1 MKLPFTDSGSYLAGN
16 GNNLSN
22 MFQRLSLRV
31 WNYSTMSQP
40 YTTEE
45 QVAITA
51 VRRACHLASSVFNT
65 LVKGETIIKD
75 DTSPVTSSSYCFT
88 LTLRA

>member
-1 MKLPFTDSGSYLAGN
+1 MISL
-16 GNNLSN
+16 
-22 MFQRLSLRV
+22 FQRLSPRTLRV
-31 WNYSTMSQP
+31 WNFATMSQP

-51 VRRACHLASSVFNT
+51 VRRACQLASSVFNT

-75 DTSPVTSSSYCFT
+75 DTSPVTSSSIA
-88 LTLRA
+88 LH